1 MNKLSD
7 DSKKSMFSRVTTGLV
22 LAVVGVP
29 VIVFGGWFSFIFL
42 FLLVVLAIHEIIHAP
57 GNRYNVFI
65 QCLVYIA
72 VLSFV
77 YWTFIKTPDSM
88 DNILKHNTFTLK
100 TISVSTMGV
109 TVFFLLLMLISI
121 LLEKFAISDVCYLF
135 TMGLFLGLA
144 FLSIYYIR
152 FFPNNVEYYGNDLK
166 SCLFFFYVLI
176 GTFMSDIGAY
186 FTGVLFGRHK
196 MNPRISPKKTWEGFV
211 GGIIISI
218 AFSLGFAGVCEAL
231 GSPIIPGLFD
241 FQSHHWVYLVLI
253 SLVMPITSN
262 LGDFLFSAVK
272 RNFAIKDFGTIFP
285 GHGGVLDR
293 LDSLLVTS
301 IVVGIF
307 TILISNNWSLMA

>member
-7 DSKKSMFSRVTTGLV
+7 DSKKSMFSRITTALV
-22 LAVVGVP
+22 LALVGVP
-29 VIVFGGWFSFIFL
+29 VIIFGGWFSFIFL
-42 FLLVVLAIHEIIHAP
+42 FILIVIAIHEVIHAP

-77 YWTFIKTPDSM
+77 YWTFIKTPNSL
-88 DNILKHNTFTLK
+88 DNILKHNVFTLK

-109 TVFFLLLMLISI
+109 TVFFLLLMLVSI

-144 FLSIYYIR
+144 FLSIYFIR
-152 FFPNNVEYYGNDLK
+152 FFPNNPEYYGTDLK

-186 FTGVLFGRHK
+186 FTGVFFGRHK

-231 GSPIIPGLFD
+231 SAPIIPGVLD
-241 FQSHHWVYLVLI
+241 FQSYHWVYLLLI

-301 IVVGIF
+301 IVVAIF